1 MIHLNCKHISC
12 EFRKIDNNVK
22 GQNITLKELAVQYRQ
37 SAYLLKQ
44 REDEIKRQVKQSMLT
59 IETDTELR
67 LRLLR
72 QERYELLKIA
82 AYLDSYYDKEENI
95 E

>member
-1 MIHLNCKHISC
+1 M
-12 EFRKIDNNVK
+12 
-22 GQNITLKELAVQYRQ
+22 TLKDLAVQYRQ

>member
-1 MIHLNCKHISC
+1 M
-12 EFRKIDNNVK
+12 
-22 GQNITLKELAVQYRQ
+22 TLKELAVQYRQ

-72 QERYELLKIA
+72 QERYELLKTA
-82 AYLDSYYDKEENI
+82 AYLDSYYGKEENV

>member
-1 MIHLNCKHISC
+1 M
-12 EFRKIDNNVK
+12 
-22 GQNITLKELAVQYRQ
+22 TLKELAVQYRQ

>member
-1 MIHLNCKHISC
+1 M
-12 EFRKIDNNVK
+12 
-22 GQNITLKELAVQYRQ
+22 TLKDLAVQYRQ
-37 SAYLLKQ
+37 SSYLLKQ

>member
-1 MIHLNCKHISC
+1 M
-12 EFRKIDNNVK
+12 
-22 GQNITLKELAVQYRQ
+22 TLKELAVQYRQ

-59 IETDTELR
+59 IETDTEFR

-72 QERYELLKIA
+72 QERYELLKTA
-82 AYLDSYYDKEENI
+82 AYLDSYYGKEENI

>member
-1 MIHLNCKHISC
+1 M
-12 EFRKIDNNVK
+12 
-22 GQNITLKELAVQYRQ
+22 TLKELAVQYRQ

-72 QERYELLKIA
+72 QERYELLKTA
-82 AYLDSYYDKEENI
+82 AYLDSYYGKEENI